1 MTSSRDDQLEKIVG
15 RVKDVLR
22 AKVIRDEGG
31 TVREVRVL
39 TNESKTVQKITRD
52 VASAIRSQGE
62 SVDAGSIRISQ
73 MANDDWSEIAGA
85 RLRLQTVSFE
95 SSVSSCESRVT
106 LIHGNQAV
114 HGAST
119 GPANS
124 KEFLRIVARAT
135 LEAAKMCIDPSPDM
149 FVEGVSVAD
158 MIDARVVLVLVSV
171 FGPDGVEYLSGSCPV
186 RIDERDATA
195 RATLNAINRKFAL
208 LVRGTD

>member
-39 TNESKTVQKITRD
+39 TNESKSVQKITRD

-73 MANDDWSEIAGA
+73 MTNDDWSEIAGA
-85 RLRLQTVSFE
+85 RLRLQSVSFE
-95 SSVSSCESRVT
+95 SSVSSCEARVT
-106 LIHGNQAV
+106 LIHGNEAV
-114 HGAST
+114 HGVAT
-119 GPANS
+119 GPASS
-124 KEFLRIVARAT
+124 KELLKIIARAT
-135 LEAAKMCIDPSPDM
+135 LEAAKSCIDPSPDM
-149 FVEGVSVAD
+149 FIEGVSMAN
-158 MIDARVVLVLVSV
+158 MIDAKVVLVLVSV

-195 RATLNAINRKFAL
+195 RATLNAVNRRFAL

>member
-15 RVKDVLR
+15 RVKDALR

-39 TNESKTVQKITRD
+39 TNEAKSVQKITRD
-52 VASAIRSQGE
+52 VTSAIRSQGE
-62 SVDAGSIRISQ
+62 NVDAGSIRISQ

-85 RLRLQTVSFE
+85 RLRLQSVSSE
-95 SSVSSCESRVT
+95 SSVSSCESQVT

-114 HGAST
+114 HGAAT
-119 GPANS
+119 GPASS
-124 KEFLRIVARAT
+124 KELLKIVARAT
-135 LEAAKMCIDPSPDM
+135 LEAAKSCIDPGPDM
-149 FVEGVSVAD
+149 FVEGVSVAN